1 MAAQRRLP
9 FHIWLD
15 RVGAMCCRSAL
26 VRANGHQRNAAMLI
40 GIDYSTLSRIL
51 KRDNALLDARAAAE
65 GWQPAVTEVLI
76 TSPASPNPL
85 HAPEVYAR
93 LGIEPIP
100 PRPDT
105 NKKRNP
111 S

>member
-1 MAAQRRLP
+1 MPGLRRLP

-15 RVGAMCCRSAL
+15 RQAAMCCRSAL
-26 VRANGHQRNAAMLI
+26 VRAGGHYRNAAMLI

-65 GWQPAVTEVLI
+65 GWQPAIPEVPVAP
-76 TSPASPNPL
+76 TTTPNPL

-93 LGIEPIP
+93 LGIEP
-100 PRPDT
+100 RPVP
-105 NKKRNP
+105 KK
-111 S
+111 